1 MKIEGAV
8 VLYHPEDDILKN
20 IETYINYVDKL
31 YLIDNT
37 PNVDS
42 NDKYKKYKKI
52 EYVPLKDNKG
62 IAYALN
68 YAAKLAIKDNASWL
82 LTMDQDSSFYKDGLR
97 KMIDFLKEMKKSKSL
112 NEILGVNYDKIGV
125 LSPYHITNK
134 NQGNLGI
141 IKGVDYPDEVMT
153 SGNLINLE
161 AYKKIKGFKEWL
173 FIDCVDFDYCFN
185 LKKHGYEVM
194 VLNYVYL
201 NHNLGDI
208 IKIKFL
214 GKEIYTDN
222 HNATRWYYMSRNRK
236 YIISLYSD
244 IFPAFCKY
252 QEKCTRREM
261 LKIILFEKNK
271 FSKISAIIKGSKDF
285 KHNVKGKL
293 IKK

>member
-1 MKIEGAV
+1 MKIEGVV

-208 IKIKFL
+208 IKIKIL